1 MKKILFLFFTI
12 LMVLA
17 KAQYVGI
24 NTSTPKVTFDVTGI
38 PADATKSDGIIA
50 PRLSLAQ
57 VNAKNAVYGAAQT
70 GVIVYVNNVTGATI
84 TATAQIQSIGYY
96 YFDGTLWKPL
106 ESKAG
111 AVVFIATLGTGSG
124 GTTSA
129 TITASGF
136 NTVPLPTI
144 VRNIGGGTWNATNNT
159 FSVPI
164 SGTYIIKSTVRLVD
178 GSPARNVFQAVNT
191 ANADIPDGIWQ
202 TNPGTA
208 RWTMLYNR
216 IAYFNKG
223 DLLRL
228 YIYSDGAAAP
238 ISDASLNIALLSQN

>member
-1 MKKILFLFFTI
+1 MKKILFLFFTV
-12 LMVLA
+12 LMVCV

-24 NTSTPKVTFDVTGI
+24 NTFNPQITLDVMGV

-50 PRLSLAQ
+50 PRLTLAEI
-57 VNAKNAVYGAAQT
+57 NAKNAVYGSAQT
-70 GVIVYVNNVTGATI
+70 GAIVYVNNVAGATI
-84 TATAQIQSIGYY
+84 TSTAQIQSIGYY
-96 YFDGTLWKPL
+96 YFDGTLWKSL

-111 AVVFIATLGTGSG
+111 AVVFIATLGSGNGS
-124 GTTSA
+124 TTSA
-129 TITASGF
+129 TIAASAF

-144 VRNIGGGTWNATNNT
+144 LKNIGGGIWSTTNNT

-164 SGTYIIKSTVRLVD
+164 SGTYIIKSSVRLVD
-178 GSPARNVFQAVNT
+178 GTSSRNVFQAVNNT
-191 ANADIPDGIWQ
+191 NADIPDGIWQ

-208 RWTMLYNR
+208 RWTMLYTR
-216 IAYFNKG
+216 IAYFTKG

-228 YIYSDGAAAP
+228 YIYSDGVTAP